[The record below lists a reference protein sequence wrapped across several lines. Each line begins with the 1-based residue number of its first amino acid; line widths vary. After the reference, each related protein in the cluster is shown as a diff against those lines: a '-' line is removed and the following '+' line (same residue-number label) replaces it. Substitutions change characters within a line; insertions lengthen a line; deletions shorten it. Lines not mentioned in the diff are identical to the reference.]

1 MQTSSALL
9 LSMLNLLVNWS
20 SSCSWSNDSCTN
32 IKLLLPMCHW
42 VPLKRG
48 VADRKLLLC
57 SEIFSPYPTCLVY
70 YFIYPLSSITVNMKG
85 GFQVKPRWRC
95 VVTIIQ
101 KWILIVHDCC
111 FNYLFF
117 LCNWFR
123 PAGRFHAASDGAM
136 CWELLAAGRLFSR
149 VLGTSWSCE
158 GELGTSWL
166 LKGRLYFQKC
176 CHHLLLLFQ
185 ADENMYNPFE
195 SWDYSIVRNFWHI
208 WHHVTWRTD
217 RAKSFQG
224 SALLGCCL
232 KIFNLLFYVSES
244 WSCFQ

>member
-9 LSMLNLLVNWS
+9 LSMLNLLVNES
-20 SSCSWSNDSCTN
+20 SSRSWSNDSCTN

-57 SEIFSPYPTCLVY
+57 SEIFSPILSYVSSLLLY
-70 YFIYPLSSITVNMKG
+70 LFAIIYQSEHE
-85 GFQVKPRWRC
+85 RWIPGETKMAIC

-101 KWILIVHDCC
+101 KLDFDCSWLLLQLFIPPLQLILI
-111 FNYLFF
+111 
-117 LCNWFR
+117 R
-123 PAGRFHAASDGAM
+123 PVGRVDAASDGAM
-136 CWELLAAGRLFSR
+136 CWELLEAGRQFSR

-176 CHHLLLLFQ
+176 CHHLLLVFQ
-185 ADENMYNPFE
+185 AEENTCNLFE
-195 SWDYSIVRNFWHI
+195 TIHLLEIV
-208 WHHVTWRTD
+208 
-217 RAKSFQG
+217 
-224 SALLGCCL
+224 
-232 KIFNLLFYVSES
+232 YVY
-244 WSCFQ
+244 FIM